1 MVNTLFSYRK
11 TKCSDRVEQSV
22 HTVWNRVFSIV
33 KQSVRHSE
41 TNCSARQNK
50 LFCVL
55 KQAPIL
61 GENGLFLIQLDA
73 FCFINAI

>member
-11 TKCSDRVEQSV
+11 TKCSDR
-22 HTVWNRVFSIV
+22 V

-55 KQAPIL
+55 KQALIF

>member
-1 MVNTLFSYRK
+1 
-11 TKCSDRVEQSV
+11 
-22 HTVWNRVFSIV
+22 VFSIG

-55 KQAPIL
+55 KQALIF

>member
-1 MVNTLFSYRK
+1 M
-11 TKCSDRVEQSV
+11 E
-22 HTVWNRVFSIV
+22 
-33 KQSVRHSE
+33 QSVRHSE

-55 KQAPIL
+55 KQALIF